1 MMAPNLAPVLPE
13 ESEWIAGQLVGM
25 TPWRELGY
33 QADTLRNY
41 LLGSQT
47 GFQALCL
54 HVEGS
59 PAGIITLRSPWL
71 RGTLLEL
78 LAVLPEFQQQG
89 LGKWLMQ
96 WLQANARD
104 KNQRNLWTLV
114 SAFNTPAIRF
124 YQSQGFTTIG
134 QLDDFIVNGQHELL
148 LRYII
153 EPIISIDQGE
163 SHA

>member
-1 MMAPNLAPVLPE
+1 MIVPSLVPIRLE
-13 ESEWIAGQLVGM
+13 EADLLAGQLVGM

-41 LLGSQT
+41 LLGAQT
-47 GFQALCL
+47 GFRALCL
-54 HVEGS
+54 YVDDA
-59 PAGIITLRSPWL
+59 PAGTITLRSPWL

-78 LAVLPEFQQQG
+78 LAILPEFQQQG
-89 LGKWLMQ
+89 LGAWLMQ
-96 WLQANARD
+96 WLKTHVQDN
-104 KNQRNLWTLV
+104 NQRNLWTLV

-153 EPIISIDQGE
+153 E
-163 SHA
+163 